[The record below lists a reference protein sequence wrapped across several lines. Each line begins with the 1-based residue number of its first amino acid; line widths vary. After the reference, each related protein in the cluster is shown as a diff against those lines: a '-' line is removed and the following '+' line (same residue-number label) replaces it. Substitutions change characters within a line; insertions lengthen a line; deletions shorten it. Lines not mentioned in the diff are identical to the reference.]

1 MCPLLL
7 LPLYLLVS
15 LVEIFLLGFFDK
27 IEGPCITFD
36 NWYDVKKYLNWISNL
51 HKNSIHKKYC
61 MSFSI
66 CNRHCLRYILKSC
79 HIKKHFVSCSLCMHE
94 FQLNLHVCLV
104 FRSFVHSYFLCKC
117 FQDIE
122 YHDILYVRSI
132 FGALIK

>member
-1 MCPLLL
+1 MSFATFILILNNYIGLDIPTGA
-7 LPLYLLVS
+7 LYN
-15 LVEIFLLGFFDK
+15 FLIID
-27 IEGPCITFD
+27 IMH
-36 NWYDVKKYLNWISNL
+36 KKSLNWISNL